1 MSVPDVTERP
11 LQELV
16 SLVGRRA
23 VVTGG
28 AKGLGQAIARRLA
41 EAGAGILIGDIDE
54 TGAKAVAA
62 EIGATFARPALSTS
76 LDVAD
81 PASISAAADLA
92 VAELGGIDIWV
103 NNAGIY
109 PSTPALELSDAE
121 WSRVIG
127 INLSG
132 TFTGCREAAGRMVQ
146 AGHGG
151 VIVNLSSTAGLRGRG
166 PGVTHY
172 VASKHGVI
180 GITRQLA
187 LEFAR
192 YGIRVL
198 AVAPARIVTPGVETA
213 TGGIDPGGPLGPL
226 GRDGRPDDVAR
237 VVLFCASDLS
247 LFMTGSTLQVDA
259 GQMAI

>member
-1 MSVPDVTERP
+1 MSIPDLTEQS

-16 SLVGRRA
+16 SLAGRRA

-41 EAGAGILIGDIDE
+41 EAGAGVVIGDIDE
-54 TGAKAVAA
+54 SGAKAAAA
-62 EIGATFARPALSTS
+62 EIGARYDGPTLSTR
-76 LDVAD
+76 LDVAN
-81 PASISAAADLA
+81 PASTSAAADLA

-109 PSTPALELSDAE
+109 PSTPALELSDDE

-132 TFTGCREAAGRMVQ
+132 TFTGCREAARRMVL
-146 AGHGG
+146 AGNGG
-151 VIVNLSSTAGLRGRG
+151 VIVNLSSTTGLRGRG
-166 PGVTHY
+166 PSVTHY

-187 LEFAR
+187 LEFASH
-192 YGIRVL
+192 GIRVL

-213 TGGIDPGGPLGPL
+213 TGGIDPGGPPGPL
-226 GRDGRPDDVAR
+226 GRAGCPDDVAR